1 MKSRSASLG
10 RRNIPLH
17 SVSMKC
23 VCSMCICFY
32 SMYMLTRLLVL
43 RMVLVI
49 SQDTAVLELEQL
61 LCDMIFV
68 LIT

>member
-1 MKSRSASLG
+1 
-10 RRNIPLH
+10 
-17 SVSMKC
+17 
-23 VCSMCICFY
+23 
-32 SMYMLTRLLVL
+32 MYMLTRLLVL

-68 LIT
+68 L